1 MMTMGHACLYAYVQ
15 DHHKNLGISDCA
27 HQSCICIIRSPL
39 TALSLFFFCLHFIR
53 PTNWNTASIKTETV
67 CGNPDLQD
75 LGRFC
80 DLVGAIEADGY
91 EIGVSK
97 GKWTLFVP
105 NDDAFDDLG
114 NTLDDLSNDDAKKLI
129 LFHFVKGKV
138 LHAEELPCTT
148 GDNLSEMA
156 NGIDTRTLCDEYGP
170 FGQKGGGNINGPAGC

>member
-1 MMTMGHACLYAYVQ
+1 
-15 DHHKNLGISDCA
+15 
-27 HQSCICIIRSPL
+27 
-39 TALSLFFFCLHFIR
+39 
-53 PTNWNTASIKTETV
+53 
-67 CGNPDLQD
+67 
-75 LGRFC
+75 
-80 DLVGAIEADGY
+80 
-91 EIGVSK
+91 VSK

-156 NGIDTRTLCDEYGP
+156 NGIDTRTLMNMVPLDRKEEVILTVQLVSSKSILKHALVWLILLTRFCYI
-170 FGQKGGGNINGPAGC
+170 QNCKGSASMHISEISLTKCTQ